1 MIPAKIEAH
10 LRERHGGFQHHTHA
24 TAMTAQALAAAEH
37 VSGYRVAKP
46 VVVKLDDR
54 LAIAV
59 VAATDHLRLEALER
73 ATGAR
78 AALAPETEFSQLFQP
93 CDPGA
98 EPPFALFGVPLFVD
112 EKLVSERQLVMPAGT
127 HEDAVVLDTAEWIRC
142 EQPRA
147 IRGLGVLASA
157 GARPGEQH
165 A

>member
-46 VVVKLDDR
+46 VVVKLGDR

-127 HEDAVVLDTAEWIRC
+127 HEDSVLLDTNEWFLCENVQGIANLGIR
-142 EQPRA
+142 P
-147 IRGLGVLASA
+147 S
-157 GARPGEQH
+157 
-165 A
+165 